1 MYTRAL
7 FPLLAESGSGAVIYL
22 SSIDGLFGNP
32 TFPAYSV
39 SKGGLIPFTHV
50 MAHDGAPHGI
60 RVNAIAMAA
69 MMPIGSTDPEPV
81 PIADDARRRGEPGDT
96 ALAPGHARRRRRRRG
111 VLRLT

>member
-1 MYTRAL
+1 M
-7 FPLLAESGSGAVIYL
+7 IYL

-69 MMPIGSTDPEPV
+69 MVPIGSADPEPL
-81 PIADDARRRGEPGDT
+81 PIADGAGRRAPGDT
-96 ALAPGHARRRRRRRG
+96 AVAPGHSRRRG
-111 VLRLT
+111 RRGGVPRLA